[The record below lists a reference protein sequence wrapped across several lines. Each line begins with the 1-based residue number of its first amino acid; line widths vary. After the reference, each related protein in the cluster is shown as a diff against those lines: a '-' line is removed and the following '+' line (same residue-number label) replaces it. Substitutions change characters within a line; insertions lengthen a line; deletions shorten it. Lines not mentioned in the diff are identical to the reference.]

1 MYTYILNNVVT
12 STFRWAFV
20 CSDWLAKNKGEGK
33 IFRSLKPASE
43 EAAAKIQSDFF
54 RILRGTFADDNLWV
68 SLFTRPTP
76 SSFSRV
82 QRLSVCLTFLFLY
95 MITNAMFYRT
105 DDEKEDFPQGDK
117 VHLGLFEID
126 LQEVYIGFIS
136 TLIILPVNLLLVIL
150 FKSVQI
156 SHEGVTGLAV
166 ISSDS
171 IENKRFTRRC
181 RAPPIMKYV
190 AWTLVF
196 VSIVLSAFFAVMYSL
211 MWGKEK
217 SRAWLMSMLTSFLE
231 SLLLIEPAKVCY
243 NGNMAT

>member
-1 MYTYILNNVVT
+1 M
-12 STFRWAFV
+12 
-20 CSDWLAKNKGEGK
+20 CSEWLAKDKDSGK

-105 DDEKEDFPQGDK
+105 DEEAEQLPAGKTLHMGP
-117 VHLGLFEID
+117 FEMNS
-126 LQEVYIGFIS
+126 QELYIGGIS

-150 FKSVQI
+150 FKSVQM
-156 SHEGVTGLAV
+156 SYEGVAGLTK
-166 ISSDS
+166 ISSHVKG
-171 IENKRFTRRC
+171 EGVAKRFSRRC
-181 RAPPIMKYV
+181 TAPPIMKYV

-196 VSIVLSAFFAVMYSL
+196 ISIVLSAFFVIMYSL
-211 MWGKEK
+211 MWGHDK
-217 SRAWLMSMLTSFLE
+217 SKSWLMSMLTSFLE
-231 SLLLIEPAKVCY
+231 SLLFVEPAKVW
-243 NGNMAT
+243 NS